1 MKKSFLQLKIVTTNL
16 NELRELTKHYEDLGF
31 ISDDY
36 SQSNDDGLYWTFLK
50 INNGLVSEDTP
61 EAVC

>member
-1 MKKSFLQLKIVTTNL
+1 MKKSFLQLKIVTTDL
-16 NELRELTKHYEDLGF
+16 NELRTLTKQYEDLGF

-36 SQSNDDGLYWTFLK
+36 SQDNGEVYWTFLK